1 MICLELLLDTNQEK
15 DLNSDRINRNTLH
28 LSLNKVKW
36 LVIHSV
42 VKIVVNVYCGQP

>member
-1 MICLELLLDTNQEK
+1 MIGLELLLDTSQEK
-15 DLNSDRINRNTLH
+15 DVDSDRTNRNTLH

-42 VKIVVNVYCGQP
+42 TKIVVNVSYGQP